1 MGRKSP
7 NILPLVLF
15 GGGLLVWGSAKAAA
29 KALSAKSLN
38 VKLSNID
45 FATTPP
51 KIEITLINPYK
62 GYLELENITADLI
75 FNGNAIGTIWFN
87 QVTAIPPN
95 KMVKIK
101 TNVQL
106 NLLDASGVLI
116 DLINKPKK
124 DWKKYFTSG
133 KFQVKGSLTAEN
145 AILPLELTWQF

>member
-1 MGRKSP
+1 MGKSP
-7 NILPLVLF
+7 NIMPFLI
-15 GGGLLVWGSAKAAA
+15 GGGALLVYAAYKTAA

-38 VKLSNID
+38 VKLTNID

-51 KIEITLINPYK
+51 KIEITLINPYN

-75 FNGNAIGTIWFN
+75 FNGNAVGTIWFN

-95 KMVKIK
+95 KMVTIK
-101 TNVQL
+101 TNVRV
-106 NLLDASGVLI
+106 NFLDASGILV

-145 AILPLELTWQF
+145 AILPLDLTWNF